1 MAKGWENV
9 RNNAITVE
17 KITKA
22 ERTAKD
28 RAFSKLIRNTNS
40 LKAFDLKAESEALY
54 EKKINE
60 ENKLLDAFN
69 RKAVKSKEA
78 IKQAIRIKKER
89 TENTENVTKEPVTE
103 A

>member
-9 RNNAITVE
+9 GNNAITVE
-17 KITKA
+17 KVTRA
-22 ERTAKD
+22 ERVAKD
-28 RAFSKLIRNTNS
+28 RAFNKLIRNTKS

-69 RKAVKSKEA
+69 RKAVKS
-78 IKQAIRIKKER
+78 RLLG
-89 TENTENVTKEPVTE
+89 
-103 A
+103 